1 MPEIWLDAF
10 VVSIRLKFF
19 LVDFIWTASMAFLFY
34 FKVAIALLFY
44 LAALCFWQCSRGFVN
59 I

>member
-34 FKVAIALLFY
+34 FKVAIALISY
-44 LAALCFWQCSRGFVN
+44 LAAMCF
-59 I
+59 